1 MITIFVLELSAGI
14 SGYVLRNEAGQMLKN
29 NLATT
34 MKEYQNYTYISAL
47 WDEVQQDVRTPNT
60 RSLRIFSSIFYFTLQ
75 FTCCGLESAKD
86 WIVPI
91 GGVPVSC
98 CAVKTGFYSN

>member
-14 SGYVLRNEAGQMLKN
+14 SGYVLRNEAGQMLKG

-47 WDEVQQDVRTPNT
+47 WDEVQQDVRTTNK
-60 RSLRIFSSIFYFTLQ
+60 SSFGIFTL
-75 FTCCGLESAKD
+75 TLHYS
-86 WIVPI
+86 
-91 GGVPVSC
+91 SL
-98 CAVKTGFYSN
+98 AVD